1 VLGHTSNSY
10 FFVWSGPKFHY
21 LCQLAVESVIA
32 VAGDAD
38 VRVYITGEVP
48 RTDAFRAVLANKRVN
63 VHVIAPDE
71 VFEALPAHF
80 QGVSTVY
87 KDLGDTRL
95 SARSN
100 ILRYCLLYL
109 YGGVYLDFDVVLVDD
124 LRHLVDTKCSIGVE
138 RVWRGDNDR
147 VAGNWAVPLRPSTWI
162 WAISWCAK
170 RVDSSLFNGH
180 LGAADFT
187 TRFEH
192 LWADYQPNNA
202 IMASQPADEFVGE
215 LIEGSMYVNPGVRY
229 STGPTLVGRVAR
241 QYPELVQLLDPEKF
255 YFIPPGDS
263 FRFFE
268 DSTVSLPSEALAI
281 HYVSSNHS
289 QLLESICESNR
300 HQLKPSLISSLI
312 DWVVD
317 SGSSRGVVA

>member
-1 VLGHTSNSY
+1 M
-10 FFVWSGPKFHY
+10 
-21 LCQLAVESVIA
+21 CQLAVESVLA
-32 VAGDAD
+32 VSGDAD
-38 VRVYITGEVP
+38 VRVYISGEVP
-48 RTDAFRAVLANKRVN
+48 RTEAFRAVLANKRVN
-63 VHVIAPDE
+63 VHVIDPDE
-71 VFEALPAHF
+71 VFESLPSHL
-80 QGVSTVY
+80 QGVAVVY
-87 KDLGDTRL
+87 SELGESRL

-109 YGGVYLDFDVVLVDD
+109 YGGIYLDFDVVLLDD
-124 LRHLVDTKCSIGVE
+124 LRHLVGDRCAFGVE

-147 VAGNWAVPLRPSTWI
+147 VSGNWAVPLRPSTWV
-162 WAISWCAK
+162 WALSWCAK
-170 RVDSSLFNGH
+170 RIDSSLFHGH
-180 LGAADFT
+180 FGAAEYT
-187 TRFEH
+187 SRFER
-192 LWADYQPNNA
+192 LWAEFQPNNA
-202 IMASQPADEFVGE
+202 IMASKPEDAFVGE
-215 LIEGSMYVNPGVRY
+215 LINGSMAAKPGIRY
-229 STGPTLVGRVAR
+229 STGPTLVGRITR
-241 QYPELVQLLDPEKF
+241 QHPDLVRLLDPETF

-317 SGSSRGVVA
+317 SSSSPGVVA